1 MNVQEMHLAIQQG
14 VDKINSLQADLLLS
28 EEIDIELNKSMIR
41 FINTKYGKNNKYRKG
56 FEESQKRI
64 DDLRSLV
71 REYRGLVTFKETL
84 GTKFFI
90 DSFTLPSDYLYLV
103 NTLTNST
110 INEDCSSTE
119 YFLSDPDPVIYFTI
133 PLDTFVFN
141 NNTSV
146 PHSIIMYEDKTNTAL
161 GAAIVWENTNSYT
174 YPADI
179 NAVRE
184 DILDNPGIGFD
195 IYWEQYGD
203 LNFQGQFIVIPNTN
217 THPWVE
223 WDASVGTVTELVN
236 VDANGNQLQ
245 SKVARYSAAFL
256 NNRRAIINNTG
267 VKEVTAKS
275 TFVQQD
281 DIFTLLTDP
290 FNTTKYTDPLYTIR
304 GNALDIYTS
313 DIFIIDSV
321 KITYVRKPA
330 KISLSL
336 GVSCELPEHCHQEI
350 VDMTVSSILEG
361 ISDPRYQTHQIEVN
375 KNE

>member
-28 EEIDIELNKSMIR
+28 QEIDIELNKSMMR

-71 REYRGLVTFKETL
+71 REYEGIVTFKETL
-84 GTKFFI
+84 GSKYFI
-90 DSFTLPSDYLYLV
+90 DTFTLPPDYLYLV
-103 NTLTNST
+103 NTLTTTN
-110 INEDCSSTE
+110 INQNCTPVE
-119 YFLSDPDPVIYFTI
+119 YFLSESDPILFFTI
-133 PLDTFVFN
+133 SLDTFVCN
-141 NNTSV
+141 SNTAIAD
-146 PHSIIMYEDKTNTAL
+146 SIIMFEDKSDLTKGQAVVWQNTSSF
-161 GAAIVWENTNSYT
+161 TF
-174 YPADI
+174 PQDI
-179 NAVRE
+179 NAVRD
-184 DILDNPGIGFD
+184 DILANPGIGFE

-203 LNFQGQFIVIPNTN
+203 LNYQGKFIVIPNSN
-217 THPWVE
+217 TYSWIE

-236 VDANGNQLQ
+236 VNSTGSQLQ
-245 SKVARYSAAFL
+245 SQTPLYSQAFL
-256 NNRRAIINNTG
+256 NNRRVLVNTVG
-267 VKEVTAKS
+267 IKDVTSGS
-275 TFVQQD
+275 TFIQQD

-321 KITYVRKPA
+321 KITYVRKPS